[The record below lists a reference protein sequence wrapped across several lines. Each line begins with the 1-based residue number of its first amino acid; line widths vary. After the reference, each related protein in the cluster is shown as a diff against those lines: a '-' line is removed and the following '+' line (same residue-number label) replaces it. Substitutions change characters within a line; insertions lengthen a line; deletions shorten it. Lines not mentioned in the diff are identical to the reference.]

1 MSSDTDARAEH
12 DRNVTERRRYQIV
25 RLPGEVDKIRKSVA
39 DLRTHNGD
47 TVQEKYDDVVIRE
60 HKLTI
65 VMEEGYAYGRAHG
78 PQETPVFETRWC
90 IDAASIAL
98 LPKVIA
104 DGRWSD
110 PAVAFK
116 AGHGLPTTQPE
127 GPWGV
132 YAANFT
138 DAYTLGQIQPLAD
151 RYNHLRT
158 SMLSASNGLYVPE
171 QFVNTVRLFDNL
183 DAFVT
188 DWQSKIAECNTK
200 ILRAQS
206 ILVSTGGASYIA
218 GSPQQEAS
226 TVHAKLSLLG
236 KIACP

>member
-1 MSSDTDARAEH
+1 MSFDHDKTEH
-12 DRNVTERRRYQIV
+12 DRNVTERRRYRIV

-39 DLRTHNGD
+39 DTRTHNGD
-47 TVQEKYDDVVIRE
+47 LVHEYYDDVLIRE

-65 VMEEGYAYGRAHG
+65 QMLESYAYGRPG
-78 PQETPVFETRWC
+78 VLEETPVFETRWC
-90 IDAASIAL
+90 IDDASQAK
-98 LPKVIA
+98 LPSVIVN
-104 DGRWSD
+104 GRWSD
-110 PAVAFK
+110 PAAVFLAK
-116 AGHGLPTTQPE
+116 KGLHPTQPLGE
-127 GPWGV
+127 WGV
-132 YAANFT
+132 YGPSFT
-138 DAYTLGQIQPLAD
+138 DAYTLGQIQPLED

-171 QFVNTVRLFDNL
+171 KYVNTVGLFDNL
-183 DAFVT
+183 EFFVK

-200 ILRAQS
+200 ILQAQS